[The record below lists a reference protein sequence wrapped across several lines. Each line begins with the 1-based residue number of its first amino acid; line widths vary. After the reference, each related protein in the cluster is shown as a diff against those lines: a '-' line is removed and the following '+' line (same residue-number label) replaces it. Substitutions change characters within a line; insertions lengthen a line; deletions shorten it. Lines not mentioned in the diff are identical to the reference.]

1 MAVNILRFLIPKS
14 LVEYIDADSTIRQAI
29 EKMSY
34 HRYTAIPV
42 IDGDGTY
49 LGTVRN
55 EDILKYILSDGSFTL
70 YEAEDH
76 SVGEILD
83 PGQTKP
89 LSHSASMKDLV
100 ESVKE
105 HNYVPVVDDRDCFI
119 GLILRRD
126 VLNYLLKFY
135 KDE

>member
-1 MAVNILRFLIPKS
+1 MATNILRFLTPKS

-42 IDGDGTY
+42 IDSEGIY

-55 EDILKYILSDGSFTL
+55 EDVLKYVLKNGSFTL
-70 YEAEDH
+70 QEAENH
-76 SVGEILD
+76 SVSEIMNTRL
-83 PGQTKP
+83 TKP
-89 LSHSASMKDLV
+89 LSHGASMQDLV

-105 HNYVPVVDDRDCFI
+105 HNYVPVTDDRGCFI

-126 VLNYLLKFY
+126 VLNYLLKYY

>member
-14 LVEYIDADSTIRQAI
+14 LVEYIESDSTIRQAI

-42 IDGDGTY
+42 IDEEGLY

-55 EDILKYILSDGSFTL
+55 EDILKHILRYGSFSL
-70 YEAEDH
+70 YESEEH

-83 PGQTKP
+83 ESQTKP
-89 LSHSASMKDLV
+89 LSHSASMKELV
-100 ESVKE
+100 DQVKE
-105 HNYVPVVDDRDCFI
+105 HNYVPIVDDRGCFI

-126 VLNYLLKFY
+126 VLNYLLKYY

>member
-1 MAVNILRFLIPKS
+1 MATNILRFLIPKS
-14 LVEYIDADSTIRQAI
+14 LVEYIEADSTIRQAI

-42 IDGDGTY
+42 IDGEGMY

-55 EDILKYILSDGSFTL
+55 EDILKHILRNGSFTL
-70 YEAEDH
+70 QETENH
-76 SVGEILD
+76 SVGEIMDRWL
-83 PGQTKP
+83 TKP
-89 LSHSASMKDLV
+89 LSHGASMKELV

-105 HNYVPVVDDRDCFI
+105 HNYVPIIDDRGCFI